1 MIIELV
7 PTLSMLEAEAVVRV
21 LLGLAGQA
29 VPAGAVLEV
38 MQAKPGQP
46 GQQILAGVAA
56 VEPQEIN
63 RPEARV
69 VPVL

>member
-1 MIIELV
+1 
-7 PTLSMLEAEAVVRV
+7 
-21 LLGLAGQA
+21 
-29 VPAGAVLEV
+29 VLEV
-38 MQAKPGQP
+38 LAEVVLVVIRAKPGQP